1 MTKKEL
7 IGTVAQSTGLS
18 KKDVETV
25 FKSIFETIKN
35 SLSEGGEGA
44 RIAIKGFG
52 TFSVKRRAARTGR
65 HPATK
70 ELLEIPERTVPFF
83 SAGTELKAA
92 VAEAGEPKKKKK
104 KATTK
109 KKTTTTKKKT
119 TTTKKKTTK
128 KK

>member
-92 VAEAGEPKKKKK
+92 VATPTISEPVLADDSVAETSDLRCLCRTWKSFMDR
-104 KATTK
+104 
-109 KKTTTTKKKT
+109 
-119 TTTKKKTTK
+119 
-128 KK
+128 